1 MEPEHLREIRK
12 EMEKEEENKE
22 KMDEKEKSDEVELKQ
37 KLKLKLIYSKPEL
50 IKKAKKEISL
60 IRKKIKNKKKSW
72 KK

>member
-12 EMEKEEENKE
+12 EMEKEEEDDSSE
-22 KMDEKEKSDEVELKQ
+22 EEKENAYEREQKQ

-60 IRKKIKNKKKSW
+60 IRRKKKSL
-72 KK
+72 KKV

>member
-22 KMDEKEKSDEVELKQ
+22 KINENEKADEVEQKQ

-60 IRKKIKNKKKSW
+60 IRKKIKEK
-72 KK
+72 